1 MPRRTHSPRGR
12 AAQKYREVTREA
24 ETEPTY
30 DELARRLVESG
41 LCSPRVLGPIPT
53 YTHGRDR
60 DHNHQ
65 NPTTHHRQETP

>member
-12 AAQKYREVTREA
+12 AAAKLRKHEHEVERPMT
-24 ETEPTY
+24 T
-30 DELARRLVESG
+30 DQMARRLVDAG

-60 DHNHQ
+60 GRDLREGD
-65 NPTTHHRQETP
+65 TR